1 MRRLALVI
9 LFIATVFAVASC
21 EKEESIT
28 VIDDPQA
35 SLHCVKPDYLKAGD
49 RVALISPSYYTPME
63 NVEKTADVLRG
74 WGLVPVIGPNVGKV
88 YAGKYAGTVEERVS
102 DIRPA
107 FAQRMG
113 SPSQMAGRFQ

>member
-1 MRRLALVI
+1 MRRLTLVLM
-9 LFIATVFAVASC
+9 LFATVFTVASC

-35 SLHCVKPDYLKAGD
+35 SLHCVNPDYLKTGD

-88 YAGKYAGTVEERVS
+88 
-102 DIRPA
+102 
-107 FAQRMG
+107 
-113 SPSQMAGRFQ
+113 